1 MGWATES
8 SKGGALGQRAPPG
21 GEHRVDELAGAERLA
36 DERIGPRGEGV
47 CLGVCGPA
55 HDDDPQRWIERPKP
69 GDERT
74 APIRLSDAGIDDYD
88 VGRRRGDDREGFGRI
103 GGAADDDAAF
113 ADAEEA
119 GQAVADPFIRVHDE
133 DTERA
138 RQYLWIGHPVSLA
151 P

>member
-8 SKGGALGQRAPPG
+8 SKGCELGQRTPPG
-21 GEHRVDELAGAERLA
+21 GEHGIDELAGAEGLA
-36 DERIGPRGEGV
+36 DERVGPGRESVG
-47 CLGVCGPA
+47 LGVSRPA
-55 HDDDPQRWIERPKP
+55 HDDDPHRWINRPKS

-74 APIRLSDAGIDDYD
+74 AAIRLFDPRIENDD
-88 VGRRRGDDREGFGRI
+88 VRRGRAHDREGFGRI
-103 GGAADDDAAF
+103 RGAADDDASL

-119 GQAVADPFIRVHDE
+119 GQTVADPFIRVHDE

-138 RQYLWIGHPVSLA
+138 GQYLWIGHTGSLA